1 MSVISFGQAIN
12 TGLRQ
17 AMELDDSVFV
27 LGIGADKKSAIFGT
41 TKGLVEQFG
50 PTRVLDTPV
59 SEQGMTALA
68 AGAASADLRPVLVHQ
83 RIDFMM
89 YTMDQLINWIAPW
102 RFASGGHAR
111 MPVTIRAIIGKGWG
125 QGPQHSKSL
134 YSWFAHVPGLQVV
147 VPGSPADAKG
157 LLLTSIMSDDPTVFM
172 ESRSLYAMEEEV
184 PDEPYFIALG
194 SALTRRQGTDVTVV
208 TFGSMMP
215 LALDAADQLDAVG
228 ISAEVIDLRCL
239 MPLDI
244 DTVIR
249 SVARTRRLVVTDGDW
264 RMYGVGAEIVASVCE
279 AIGPDMASPPKR
291 VAWPQSFVPTSQAA
305 EAAFYPQAHD
315 IVAACRASAEGHPAG
330 RG

>member
-41 TKGLVEQFG
+41 TRGLVEQFG

-134 YSWFAHVPGLQVV
+134 YSWFAHIPGLQVV

-157 LLLTSIMSDDPTVFM
+157 LLLSSIMSDDPTVFM
-172 ESRSLYAMEEEV
+172 EARSLYSMEEEV
-184 PDEPYFIALG
+184 PEDPYFIALG

-215 LALDAADQLDAVG
+215 LALEAADQLLAVG
-228 ISAEVIDLRCL
+228 ISAEVVDLRSL

-249 SVARTRRLVVTDGDW
+249 SVAKTKRLVVTDGDW

-279 AIGPDMASPPKR
+279 AMGPDMASRPRR
-291 VAWPQSFVPTSQAA
+291 VAWPQSFVPTNQAA
-305 EAAFYPQAHD
+305 EAAFYPQAQD
-315 IVAACRASAEGHPAG
+315 IVSACRSSVEGDGDG
-330 RG
+330 RR